1 MEENNFI
8 EYEYDAIAFRQG
20 LESEWTVSFCASA
33 DQIINW
39 VGIPQKKNFDN
50 VESSGFQRTIKKERM
65 GSLISFFND
74 PKNIIQNPLLC
85 ATTNKS
91 DTRKIGSFFTPDNEN
106 SDSYSQ
112 KGKLLIRSKNF
123 NKKSLQELL
132 SLFRETLEKRVP
144 ELVNSNIDQ
153 ELLAKIKEIYYGSD
167 YVEQSSP
174 EDTSPDVALEVEDS
188 HIQDLWQE
196 IKCREIVL
204 SESGRDNPES
214 ILGFDKASIIS
225 YLLPVT
231 LVDGQHRLMGAIE
244 QYNNFKDS
252 NTGLEIIEKLT
263 SEDLSI
269 TDLEKRVSEKY
280 CRKLPISMILSEDPA
295 EHVFQFVVVNQK
307 ATPINSALLGT
318 IVSTTLSSKEL
329 ESVSHRLK
337 NADIPLEDSK
347 AISFATRDPESPFF
361 NLVQTG
367 ITGEDYGK
375 LPWTVMKGLVSIFK
389 DLKGAKYYSD
399 TVKTDF
405 SDLWKRRVLE
415 KCDLIPG
422 DNIEEK
428 IENWSS
434 ENGLWRDFFISF
446 WSKIRDTFGSTSD
459 VDRKNYWGN
468 TNSNLFNKVSLNIL
482 AADYFKYISGSK
494 YEFNE
499 NSDVEAS
506 INDWLEDVD
515 RSYFDRDW
523 VLKDIK
529 KDSPGIRKQW
539 SHLWMNYREDP
550 RKLPAISQYRNSFSG

>member
-20 LESEWTVSFCASA
+20 SESIWTVSFCASA
-33 DQIINW
+33 DQIFNW
-39 VGIPQKKNFDN
+39 VGIPQKKSFDS

-74 PKNIIQNPLLC
+74 PKNVIQNPLLC

-91 DTRKIGSFFTPDNEN
+91 DTSKIGSFFTPDQEEN
-106 SDSYSQ
+106 DSYSK
-112 KGKLLIRSKNF
+112 KGKILIRSKNF
-123 NKKSLQELL
+123 NQKTLKELL
-132 SLFRETLEKRVP
+132 ALFRETLEKRVP
-144 ELVNSNIDQ
+144 ELVSSSIDQ
-153 ELLAKIKEIYYGSD
+153 DLLAKIKEVYYGSD
-167 YVEQSSP
+167 YIEQSSP
-174 EDTSPDVALEVEDS
+174 EDSPQEIALEVEDS

-204 SESGRDNPES
+204 SELEENNLER

-244 QYNNFKDS
+244 QFNIFKDS
-252 NTGLEIIEKLT
+252 PEGQNIIEKLA
-263 SEDLSI
+263 SEDI
-269 TDLEKRVSEKY
+269 PVAALEKRLSEMH

-347 AISFATRDPESPFF
+347 AVSFATRDSESPFF

-415 KCDLIPG
+415 KCDLVPG
-422 DNIEEK
+422 DNLEEK

-434 ENGLWRDFFISF
+434 ESGLWREFFISF
-446 WSKIRDTFGSTSD
+446 WSKIKDTFGSTDD

-482 AADYFKYISGSK
+482 VADYFKYISGSK
-494 YEFNE
+494 YEFNFVSDFE
-499 NSDVEAS
+499 NSV
-506 INDWLEDVD
+506 NDWLEDVD